1 MGSILLAATH
11 PAATDPNG
19 TEDTLMTTASAERSA
34 VSSSAHYGDDDAS
47 GVVVYNCSRLG
58 RTANP
63 PRMSITDWFRRR
75 R

>member
-1 MGSILLAATH
+1 
-11 PAATDPNG
+11 
-19 TEDTLMTTASAERSA
+19 MTTASAERSA
-34 VSSSAHYGDDDAS
+34 VSSSAHGGDDTS
-47 GVVVYNCSRLG
+47 SVVVYNCSRLG